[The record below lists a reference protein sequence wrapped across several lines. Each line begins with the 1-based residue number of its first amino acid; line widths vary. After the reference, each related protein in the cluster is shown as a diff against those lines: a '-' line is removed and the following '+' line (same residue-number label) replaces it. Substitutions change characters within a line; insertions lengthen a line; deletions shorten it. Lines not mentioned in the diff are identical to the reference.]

1 MNFAM
6 ARQVAEA
13 WVLAVSGGSAS
24 IWQEKT
30 LALSYGWVF
39 FYNSK
44 EFIADPTNFSEAL
57 VGNVPI
63 LIERTNGE
71 LRVLAPRYEE
81 RLAQIEKDLPA
92 ACMLMKPEQPQW

>member
-13 WVLAVSGGSAS
+13 WVRAVSGDEAS
-24 IWQEKT
+24 IWREKT
-30 LALSYGWVF
+30 QALPYGWVF

-57 VGNVPI
+57 AGNVPI
-63 LIERTNGE
+63 LVERTNGE
-71 LRVLAPRYEE
+71 LRVLGPRYEE
-81 RLAQIEKDLPA
+81 RLSQIEKELPA
-92 ACMLMKPEQPQW
+92 ACMLAKPEQPQW